1 MYINVNIDVTTYVNV
16 KQVDVRKN
24 MGIYVH

>member
-16 KQVDVRKN
+16 KQVDVRKD

>member
-16 KQVDVRKN
+16 KQVNVCKD